1 MLNAG
6 ACTFRAGERVKQLS
20 FQLISFVCH
29 FRSTEASSHLS
40 AILTAYDLLAMFV
53 VRKLG
58 LSLGELDNVVS
69 GTKSVEQ
76 VKASVTAFGN
86 APADKQL

>member
-1 MLNAG
+1 MRNLDERSSML
-6 ACTFRAGERVKQLS
+6 TFA
-20 FQLISFVCH
+20 INC
-29 FRSTEASSHLS
+29 RSTEASSQLS

-69 GTKSVEQ
+69 GTKSVDE

-86 APADKQL
+86 EPMDKQL